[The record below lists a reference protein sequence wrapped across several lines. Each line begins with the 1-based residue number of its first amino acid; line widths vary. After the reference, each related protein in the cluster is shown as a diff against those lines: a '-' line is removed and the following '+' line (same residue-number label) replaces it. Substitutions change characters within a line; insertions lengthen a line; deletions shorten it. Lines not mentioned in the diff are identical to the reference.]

1 MKKIV
6 IVLASVVCILSAVAL
21 AVCAEDVPVRVFVN
35 GSEQK
40 MTPPAHMQDGTVYVS
55 LQAGADALGAEVKWN
70 SDKQEATITL
80 GNKRARISQSQG
92 ITIDGVM
99 FISLRLLSESLDCD
113 VAWDSA
119 SKAVRVTKSATA
131 PIGGG

>member
-1 MKKIV
+1 MRRIV
-6 IVLASVVCILSAVAL
+6 NVLALVVCILSAIVL

-40 MTPPAHMQDGTVYVS
+40 MTPPALMRDGTVYVS

-70 SDKQEATITL
+70 SDKQEAAITL

-99 FISLRLLSESLDCD
+99 LISLRLISESLDCD
-113 VAWDSA
+113 VKWDGA
-119 SKAVRVTKSATA
+119 SKAVRVTKSTPV